1 VIGMTVPSCPLRV
14 VALIGALTLVTA
26 ALDGRQATRGYE
38 LAIVSVNGAR
48 TVLGEL
54 LFRLAVDTAS
64 PSASGPPVALPVQG
78 FEQGEFRRQ
87 FDLMPAPPVANPR
100 AVSLAIV
107 VGLRWPASLVPVL
120 CGVVTFGNPMAIVA
134 AQLSSSSCLL
144 SPDKSGPM
152 SRLTL
157 LALLLVALVAGV
169 TFQSPVWS
177 QTPKAPPRRPP
188 AELLRLSLAAETPG
202 LAEPFKGLTTNGVI
216 EPNLFKVR
224 STGVSTKPVKEAAE
238 TFLAGLTELQRKKTI
253 FAVDDPEWRKWMNQ
267 SFYVRQGVSFME
279 MTPAQ
284 RDLAFALVRAGLSAK
299 GLTLTRNIMRL
310 NETLAELTD
319 GNFDEYGE
327 WQYFVTVMGTPSASE
342 PWGWQLDGHHV
353 IVNYFVLGD
362 QVVVTPFFAGSE
374 PVTATSG
381 KYRGTSVLQDEQNKG
396 LAFVRALDEPR
407 RARAILKFAKAGDEN
422 LTEAW
427 KDNVVIDYA
436 GVRATDLSEAQRRQ
450 LLELVGLYVGRMDE
464 GHARTKMEEVRAHLD
479 RTYFAWIGKTDP
491 DSVFYYRIQSPVI
504 IIEFDHQKPVGT
516 RHLLDPALPTRQHIH
531 TVVRT
536 PNGNDYGKDLLRQ
549 HYAAH
554 PH

>member
-1 VIGMTVPSCPLRV
+1 
-14 VALIGALTLVTA
+14 
-26 ALDGRQATRGYE
+26 
-38 LAIVSVNGAR
+38 
-48 TVLGEL
+48 
-54 LFRLAVDTAS
+54 
-64 PSASGPPVALPVQG
+64 
-78 FEQGEFRRQ
+78 
-87 FDLMPAPPVANPR
+87 
-100 AVSLAIV
+100 
-107 VGLRWPASLVPVL
+107 
-120 CGVVTFGNPMAIVA
+120 
-134 AQLSSSSCLL
+134 
-144 SPDKSGPM
+144 M
-152 SRLTL
+152 SRSTL
-157 LALLLVALVAGV
+157 LALLFVAFGTGVLV
-169 TFQSPVWS
+169 QRPVSS

-188 AELLRLSLAAETPG
+188 SELLRLSLAAETPG
-202 LAEPFKGLTTNGVI
+202 LAEPFKGVTTSGVV
-216 EPNLFKVR
+216 EANLFKVR
-224 STGVSTKPVKEAAE
+224 STGVSTKPVQAAAE
-238 TFLAGLTELQRKKTI
+238 KLLAGLTEPQRKKTR
-253 FAVDDPEWRKWMNQ
+253 FAIDDPEWRKWMNQ

-327 WQYFVTVMGTPSASE
+327 WQYFVTVMGTPSATE

-381 KYRGTSVLQDEQNKG
+381 RYRGTTVLQDEQNKA
-396 LAFVRALDEPR
+396 LAFVNALDEPR
-407 RARAILKFAKAGDEN
+407 RAKAILKFSKGGEEN

-436 GVRATDLSEAQRRQ
+436 GVRATDLTESQRRQ
-450 LLELVGLYVGRMDE
+450 LLDLVGLYVGNMDD
-464 GHARTKMEEVRAHLD
+464 GHARVKMEDVRAHLD

-504 IIEFDHQKPVGT
+504 LIEFDHQRPVGM
-516 RHLLDPALPTRQHIH
+516 RHLLDQALPTRQHIH